1 MRNKS
6 INSFKLNNKD
16 EFNITLINNNQEIN
30 TLNIST
36 ENYLYNTKT
45 YINNINDINK
55 SQYFIRSNNFEN
67 ILGKIKEGRLRTD
80 NGVKEELFDLDIIN
94 VNIIENYKKGNME
107 KKDIKN
113 NIHIKYKEK
122 PIIET
127 KRINFGKANQNLK
140 NF

>member
-1 MRNKS
+1 MIY
-6 INSFKLNNKD
+6 IN
-16 EFNITLINNNQEIN
+16 
-30 TLNIST
+30 LNILL
-36 ENYLYNTKT
+36 EIY
-45 YINNINDINK
+45 
-55 SQYFIRSNNFEN
+55 NFEN

-107 KKDIKN
+107 EKDIKN

-127 KRINFGKANQNLK
+127 KRINFGKANQNLN